1 MVEES
6 KREKF
11 KRLASQRTQ
20 AVLDKLRVLGN
31 CSNTY
36 NYEYDESDAR
46 QIFRAIEDEVRNI
59 KIMFTANKEKK
70 FSL

>member
-1 MVEES
+1 MGET

-31 CSNTY
+31 CANNY
-36 NYEYDESDAR
+36 NYEYDESDVR
-46 QIFRAIEDEVRNI
+46 QIFRAIEEEVKKM
-59 KIMFTANKEKK
+59 KITFTANKEKK